1 MRKRFDENLTLILN
15 ICHTE
20 THWLKRANMLVQ
32 TTKSVKERY
41 GIFKILQRSLRTC
54 FSSIYRSYIPPIL
67 MRLFFSQKAVFIHIG
82 KFNYQI
88 KCCAKR
94 PRLPHPGDCLSE
106 PRLWFLSGNWRIFSF
121 R

>member
-41 GIFKILQRSLRTC
+41 GGGGDGYEGGGFPEMLSLT
-54 FSSIYRSYIPPIL
+54 
-67 MRLFFSQKAVFIHIG
+67 
-82 KFNYQI
+82 
-88 KCCAKR
+88 
-94 PRLPHPGDCLSE
+94 
-106 PRLWFLSGNWRIFSF
+106 W
-121 R
+121 

>member
-41 GIFKILQRSLRTC
+41 GGGGAIDMKGGGSLKC
-54 FSSIYRSYIPPIL
+54 FL
-67 MRLFFSQKAVFIHIG
+67 
-82 KFNYQI
+82 
-88 KCCAKR
+88 
-94 PRLPHPGDCLSE
+94 
-106 PRLWFLSGNWRIFSF
+106 
-121 R
+121 

>member
-41 GIFKILQRSLRTC
+41 GGGGGGEGAIDMKGGFPEML
-54 FSSIYRSYIPPIL
+54 SST
-67 MRLFFSQKAVFIHIG
+67 
-82 KFNYQI
+82 
-88 KCCAKR
+88 
-94 PRLPHPGDCLSE
+94 
-106 PRLWFLSGNWRIFSF
+106 W
-121 R
+121 

>member
-41 GIFKILQRSLRTC
+41 GGGGGEGAIDMKGGFPEMLSLT
-54 FSSIYRSYIPPIL
+54 
-67 MRLFFSQKAVFIHIG
+67 
-82 KFNYQI
+82 
-88 KCCAKR
+88 
-94 PRLPHPGDCLSE
+94 
-106 PRLWFLSGNWRIFSF
+106 W
-121 R
+121 

>member
-41 GIFKILQRSLRTC
+41 GGGDGYEGGGGFPEMLSLT
-54 FSSIYRSYIPPIL
+54 
-67 MRLFFSQKAVFIHIG
+67 
-82 KFNYQI
+82 
-88 KCCAKR
+88 
-94 PRLPHPGDCLSE
+94 
-106 PRLWFLSGNWRIFSF
+106 W
-121 R
+121 